1 MRDHKKLRA
10 FALADGL
17 AMLVY
22 QDTADFP
29 REEVFGLTSQMRRS
43 AVSVASNIVEGCARN
58 SLADYL
64 RFLDMAYGSVRELEY
79 QITLAH
85 RLGYLQDPDQL
96 NQEVVETAKVHE
108 WTHALTQTSKSRLNS
123 PALRLR
129 SPACSDPSEGRTIAD
144 HTDESRSAIKR

>member
-1 MRDHKKLRA
+1 MRDHTKLRA
-10 FALADGL
+10 FELADAL

-22 QDTADFP
+22 QHTAGFP
-29 REEVFGLTSQMRRS
+29 REEIFGLTSQMRRA

-85 RLGYLQDPDQL
+85 RLGYLQDPDQS
-96 NQEVVETAKVHE
+96 NQKVVETAKV
-108 WTHALTQTSKSRLNS
+108 LNGLIRS
-123 PALRLR
+123 LRANQL
-129 SPACSDPSEGRTIAD
+129 D
-144 HTDESRSAIKR
+144 